1 MTFGQIKTNIENKLM
16 NSYKN
21 EKEFKKNILEFKK
34 DILQK
39 KSLSKL
45 YNLYDQL
52 STPQGMNE
60 SLAKEYLNEGL
71 DLISKLISDVKI
83 TKTKNGLNE
92 NNYRDIDNLVYSSN
106 IDLVERINSKNR
118 IINILTTEKK
128 SLSEN
133 VNLPLSSMVNI
144 ANQTIKNYLSNL
156 NEGEKEEVLTLLS
169 SDTKVLEENYNNL
182 KKVAI
187 EKLQGILTSETDV
200 ETKNKVNE
208 TIDKLQ
214 KDKCDHLSY
223 IKLKSLS
230 DSL

>member
-1 MTFGQIKTNIENKLM
+1 MTFGEIKTNIENKLM
-16 NSYKN
+16 NSYTN

-34 DILQK
+34 GILQK

-60 SLAKEYLNEGL
+60 GLAKEYLNEGL
-71 DLISKLISDVKI
+71 GLISKLLPEVK
-83 TKTKNGLNE
+83 TLKLRKGLNE

-106 IDLVERINSKNR
+106 IDLVERLNSKNR
-118 IINILTTEKK
+118 IIQVLTTEKK
-128 SLSEN
+128 SLNEN

-156 NEGEKEEVLTLLS
+156 NESEKQEVLNLLS
-169 SDTKVLEENYNNL
+169 SDSKTLEENYNTL
-182 KKVAI
+182 KENTIDRLKSLLSN
-187 EKLQGILTSETDV
+187 ENDS
-200 ETKNKVNE
+200 ETKNKITE
-208 TIDKLQ
+208 TIDKL
-214 KDKCDHLSY
+214 KIDKCDHLSY

-230 DSL
+230 ESL

>member
-156 NEGEKEEVLTLLS
+156 NESEKEEVLTLLS

-182 KKVAI
+182 KKVTI
-187 EKLQGILTSETDV
+187 EKLQGILISETDV

-214 KDKCDHLSY
+214 NDKCDHLSY

-230 DSL
+230 ESL

>member
-16 NSYKN
+16 NSYKS

-156 NEGEKEEVLTLLS
+156 NESEKEEVLTLLS

>member
-16 NSYKN
+16 NSYKS

-39 KSLSKL
+39 RSLSKL

-230 DSL
+230 ESL

>member
-16 NSYKN
+16 NSYKS

>member
-1 MTFGQIKTNIENKLM
+1 MTFGQFKTTIESKFL
-16 NSYKN
+16 NSYKD

-34 DILQK
+34 NILQK
-39 KSLSKL
+39 KSISKL

-71 DLISKLISDVKI
+71 ELITKLVSDIKT
-83 TKTKNGLNE
+83 TKTKNRLNE
-92 NNYRDIDNLVYSSN
+92 NNYKDIDNLVYSSN

-118 IINILTTEKK
+118 IISILTSEKK
-128 SLSEN
+128 TLSEN
-133 VNLPLSSMVNI
+133 INIPLSSMVNI

-156 NEGEKEEVLTLLS
+156 NESERDEVLTLLS
-169 SDTKVLEENYNNL
+169 SDTKILEENYNQL
-182 KKVAI
+182 KKVTV
-187 EKLQGILTSETDV
+187 EKLRGILSTETDS

-214 KDKCDHLSY
+214 NDKCDHLSY

-230 DSL
+230 ESL

>member
-16 NSYKN
+16 NSYKS

-39 KSLSKL
+39 RSLSKL

>member
-16 NSYKN
+16 NSYKS

-230 DSL
+230 ESL